1 MRNTQFWILLVAS
14 TLVSVLF
21 IKQIFLS
28 RALDREQRVL
38 VDDRETAS
46 TGVAWQNTWQK
57 LALEIYKA
65 SRQDPA
71 LAAVLKNDNV
81 AIHTAPAPVTGPAA
95 APPLSPVSSK
105 APAALSHPSTP

>member
-46 TGVAWQNTWQK
+46 TGVAWQNTW
-57 LALEIYKA
+57 
-65 SRQDPA
+65 
-71 LAAVLKNDNV
+71 KN
-81 AIHTAPAPVTGPAA
+81 
-95 APPLSPVSSK
+95 SPWRFIKQAGRIPRSL
-105 APAALSHPSTP
+105 PY